1 MPYLQLLSYPATI
14 FSEKYRRIG
23 SIDRGYLRRYVANI
37 NIIQYGHGN
46 ILKSGFKGIQIIM
59 FSRVAYVGCSTSA
72 DKNTI

>member
-1 MPYLQLLSYPATI
+1 MPIWLLSYPATI

-23 SIDRGYLRRYVANI
+23 SIDQGIFEEVCG
-37 NIIQYGHGN
+37 QYQHHHVRARQYSQ
-46 ILKSGFKGIQIIM
+46 SGFKGIQIIM